1 MKRDFTAIVILDGWG
16 MGCDYPG
23 NAVLKAETP
32 VFDKLLGENP
42 HTTLKASGLDVGL
55 PEGQMGNSEVGH
67 LNIGAGRVVYQEFTR
82 ISKSIENKDF
92 FEKVEFKNAVEN
104 CKAKNSKLHL
114 LGLFSPGGVHSHNTH
129 LYALLE
135 YAKREGLTEVYV
147 HCFLDGRDVP
157 PSSGKADIMELEKK
171 LGEIGVGK
179 IATVSGRYY
188 SMDRDKRWD
197 RAELAYNAIV
207 IGEGVEADSPLDLV
221 ESSYREGVTD
231 EFIVPTVITS
241 GGNPV
246 ATVDSGDSVIF
257 YNFRPDRARQITR
270 AILDREFDGFDRKK
284 KVDVYFVGMTQYDAT
299 IENMEVAF
307 KPQQHENTLG
317 EYLSNQG
324 KTQLRIAETEKYAHV
339 TFFFNGGVE
348 KENPGEDRVLISSPK
363 VATYDLKPEMSAIE
377 LSDEAVERIKSEK
390 YDFMVLNFANPDMV
404 GHTGNMDAAVKALET
419 VDACLGKVMDAIDE
433 IGGTA
438 LITADHGNAEEMRDC
453 KTGAMLTAHSTNE
466 VPFILVGKKDV
477 ELKPGILADIA
488 PTVLDIMK
496 LKVPTEMT
504 GKSLIKR

>member
-1 MKRDFTAIVILDGWG
+1 MKPDFAAIVILDGWG
-16 MGCDYPG
+16 IGCDYPG
-23 NAVLKAETP
+23 NAVLKADTP
-32 VFDKLLGENP
+32 VFDKLFAENP
-42 HTTLKASGLDVGL
+42 HTTLKASGLSVGL

-92 FEKVEFKNAVEN
+92 FEKIEFKNAVEN
-104 CKAKNSKLHL
+104 CKLNNSKLHL
-114 LGLFSPGGVHSHNTH
+114 MGLLSPGGVHSHNSH
-129 LYALLE
+129 LYALLD
-135 YAKREGLTEVYV
+135 YAKSEGLSEVYI

-157 PSSGKADIMELEKK
+157 PSSGKEDILQLQKK
-171 LGEIGVGK
+171 LEEIGVGK

-188 SMDRDKRWD
+188 AMDRDKRWD
-197 RAELAYNAIV
+197 RTEKAYNAIV
-207 IGEGVEADSPLDLV
+207 LGEGAKAESPYELV
-221 ESSYREGVTD
+221 ESSYREGITD

-246 ATVDSGDSVIF
+246 AIMDSGDSVIF

-270 AILDREFDGFDRKK
+270 AIIDENFEGFQRKQ
-284 KVDVYFVGMTQYDAT
+284 KVNVFFVGMTQYDAT
-299 IENMEVAF
+299 IENIQIAF
-307 KPQQHENTLG
+307 KPQSHENTLG

-348 KENPGEDRVLISSPK
+348 KENPGEDRVLIPSPK
-363 VATYDLKPEMSAIE
+363 VATYDLKPEMSALE
-377 LSDEAVERIKSEK
+377 LADEAVKRIKSEK

-404 GHTGNMDAAVKALET
+404 GHTGNMDAAVKALEA
-419 VDACLGKVMDAIDE
+419 VDTCLGKVIDAINE
-433 IGGTA
+433 IGGSA
-438 LITADHGNAEEMRDC
+438 LITADHGNAEEMKDC
-453 KTGAMLTAHSTNE
+453 KTGATLTAHSTNE
-466 VPFILVGKKDV
+466 VPLILVGKENV

-496 LKVPTEMT
+496 LEVPREMT
-504 GKSLIKR
+504 GESLIKR